1 MAARTKP
8 VTIDADA
15 VARRAYERF
24 EARGRTDGHDI
35 GDWHAA
41 EAELRAEA
49 AYDLT
54 RRPSR
59 KAAPA
64 PKPASNGRTRRGKAK
79 LN

>member
-1 MAARTKP
+1 MAARSKP

-15 VARRAYERF
+15 VARRAYERY

-49 AYDLT
+49 EHAKA
-54 RRPSR
+54 RRPAG
-59 KAAPA
+59 KPAAA
-64 PKPASNGRTRRGKAK
+64 PKPATNGRTRRGKAK